1 MNWNFIF
8 REGFRGLGRNLTMTV
23 ALIITTALSL
33 ALVGAGILMS
43 QMTSETK
50 DLYLDRVEV
59 MVELSDEVSETDK
72 DCSSQSCTQ
81 VRDTLQADERVE
93 SVTFR
98 NRDQSYERF
107 VELFRESDPVL
118 VEETS
123 RDSMPA
129 ALHVRLE
136 DPTDTSPIDAVRDL
150 PQVAY
155 VADQASDV
163 RGLADSMDSFR
174 NATFIIAAAQ
184 ALAAIFLISNMVQL
198 AAYSRREEISI
209 MRMVG
214 ASRWFTQAPFILE
227 AALSVLIG
235 GIIATVGV
243 WLIKTQIVDQMLDPV
258 YQNLLIAR
266 LPDSAVWT
274 VMPLVSLAAL
284 VVSGLVA
291 QVALRSYVRK

>member
-43 QMTSETK
+43 QVTSETK

-107 VELFRESDPVL
+107 VELFKESDPVL

-198 AAYSRREEISI
+198 AAYS
-209 MRMVG
+209 
-214 ASRWFTQAPFILE
+214 
-227 AALSVLIG
+227 LSLIH
-235 GIIATVGV
+235 I
-243 WLIKTQIVDQMLDPV
+243 
-258 YQNLLIAR
+258 
-266 LPDSAVWT
+266 
-274 VMPLVSLAAL
+274 
-284 VVSGLVA
+284 
-291 QVALRSYVRK
+291 

>member
-8 REGFRGLGRNLTMTV
+8 REGFRGLGRNLTMTI

-33 ALVGAGILMS
+33 ALVGSGILIS
-43 QMTSETK
+43 QVTSQTK

-59 MVELSDEVSETDK
+59 MVELDEKTSNEDK
-72 DCSSQSCTQ
+72 DCSSKSCME
-81 VRDTLQADERVE
+81 VRDTLQADDRVE

-98 NRDQSYERF
+98 NREQSYERF
-107 VELFRESDPVL
+107 VELFKETDPVL

-136 DPTDTSPIDAVRDL
+136 DPTDTAPIDAIRDL

-198 AAYSRREEISI
+198 AAFSRREEISI

-214 ASRWFTQAPFILE
+214 ATRWFTQAPFILE
-227 AALSVLIG
+227 AVMSVLVG
-235 GIIATVGV
+235 GIIATLGV
-243 WLIKTQIVDQMLDPV
+243 WLVKAQIVDPMLSGV
-258 YQNLLIAR
+258 YENLLIAR
-266 LPDSAVWT
+266 VPDSAVWT

-284 VVSGLVA
+284 VISGLVA

>member
-8 REGFRGLGRNLTMTV
+8 REGFRGLGRNLTMTI

-43 QMTSETK
+43 QVTSKTK

-59 MVELSDEVSETDK
+59 MVELDEEISANDK
-72 DCSSQSCTQ
+72 DCTSDACTEI
-81 VRDTLQADERVE
+81 RDALQGDGRVE

-98 NRDQSYERF
+98 NREQSYERF
-107 VELFRESDPVL
+107 AELFRETDPVL
-118 VEETS
+118 VQETS

-136 DPTDTSPIDAVRDL
+136 DPTDTSAIDAIRDK
-150 PQVAY
+150 PQVTY
-155 VADQASDV
+155 IADQASDV
-163 RGLADSMDSFR
+163 RGVADSMDSFR
-174 NATFIIAAAQ
+174 NATFIVAAAQ
-184 ALAAIFLISNMVQL
+184 ALAAIFLIANMVQL
-198 AAYSRREEISI
+198 AAYNRREEISI

-214 ASRWFTQAPFILE
+214 ATRWFTQAPFILE
-227 AALSVLIG
+227 ALISVAIG
-235 GIIATVGV
+235 AVIATLGV
-243 WLIKTQIVDQMLDPV
+243 WLAKSQIVDPMLSGV
-258 YQNLLIAR
+258 YENLLVAK

-274 VMPLVSLAAL
+274 VMPLVGLGAL
-284 VVSGLVA
+284 VISGIVA